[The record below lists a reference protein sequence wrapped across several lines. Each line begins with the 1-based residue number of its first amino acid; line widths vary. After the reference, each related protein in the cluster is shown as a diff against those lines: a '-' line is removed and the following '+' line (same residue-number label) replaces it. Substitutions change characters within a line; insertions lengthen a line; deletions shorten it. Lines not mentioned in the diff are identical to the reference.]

1 MDRNQVWR
9 LERRTPGR
17 INAVSFCESGG
28 MAEARSFP
36 ISYSAQFV
44 FLSKAH
50 HVDVCSALLNH
61 YRLLVLSKDLSHGV
75 RDFADG
81 GVSLGGGENVRHE
94 IRAGTGSLFDLP

>member
-1 MDRNQVWR
+1 MSLMQR
-9 LERRTPGR
+9 LGQAEQRTPGGSTPCHLR
-17 INAVSFCESGG
+17 IGG

-50 HVDVCSALLNH
+50 HVDVCSVLLNH
-61 YRLLVLSKDLSHGV
+61 HRLLVLSKHLSHGV